1 MNKIIKTI
9 VSGCMVAIA
18 GLLMTSCGG
27 NSEITGTL
35 KLERTAN
42 SSKTFIDNGIEECE
56 VVTYTD
62 GDTTTVRTKNSKK
75 TIAIRYL
82 SIDTP
87 ESTAKY
93 EKWGKAASVFNKK
106 ILSQATSV
114 IVEAE
119 GSSAEK
125 DTNGSRY
132 LGYIWYKT
140 AESDSYRNLNLEMV
154 ENGYSTNNCAVD
166 GKYYSYFEKAEKKAI
181 KEKLHIFSDKSTVD
195 IYYSEEKQ
203 KVTLKQLNENSYYD
217 SDKEIPTCVE
227 FEAYVV
233 SVSGSS
239 YLTATVEQYDSKTNK
254 YYNYTVDIGYDTALS
269 RVLAVGNYANIVGWT
284 TGEKSIHGLTTDL
297 VLPNESPLYTVLKT
311 KGYYNSLSNVSITA
325 ASVSNG
331 VATLT
336 GTHNNKE
343 ITLKLED
350 SSITESTLQ
359 QYVGNLKSVKCFKT
373 NTENVYTINT
383 LSDLTK

>member
-9 VSGCMVAIA
+9 VFGCMVAIA